1 MDLGLSHCAQWL
13 TVYPLIQVIFFLLSP
28 FCQVLLFSCN
38 SMAKFT
44 YANSCHSFNS
54 LSHLNVCIV
63 QYLLSCLLQT
73 GFLCCKLIKADCW
86 HTKCMQEVRV
96 LQRCPD
102 FFTVLHNGMHLEQR
116 HRIVYGCV
124 FYHYKIHIMVWIN
137 LKCAMSATS
146 VQCPKRLAIRLPA
159 HPKKMVA

>member
-102 FFTVLHNGMHLEQR
+102 FFYSASQWYAFRTKAPNCIWVCVLSLQNPHHGMDQFEMCH
-116 HRIVYGCV
+116 VSYFCS
-124 FYHYKIHIMVWIN
+124 
-137 LKCAMSATS
+137 MS
-146 VQCPKRLAIRLPA
+146 
-159 HPKKMVA
+159 